1 MSEAQWFPTLHVTAS
16 ATLMPMVLRRDDTT
30 GAEIIKAV
38 ADEFGLSVS
47 DVKSQRRQPNL
58 VKARQMFMLLARQFA
73 KHLSY
78 PQIGEIVRR
87 DHTTVMY
94 GANKAADRLE
104 RDEWYAAKRRRILAR
119 LAYEQ

>member
-1 MSEAQWFPTLHVTAS
+1 MSEAQWFPTLRANVTAQ
-16 ATLMPMVLRRDDTT
+16 LMPMVLHRDDAT

-38 ADEFGLSVS
+38 ADEFGISVS

-58 VKARQMFMLLARQFA
+58 INARQMFMLLARQFA

-87 DHTTVMY
+87 DHTTVMH
-94 GANKAADRLE
+94 GANRAAKKLE
-104 RDEWYAAKRRRILAR
+104 TDEWYAAKRRRILAR